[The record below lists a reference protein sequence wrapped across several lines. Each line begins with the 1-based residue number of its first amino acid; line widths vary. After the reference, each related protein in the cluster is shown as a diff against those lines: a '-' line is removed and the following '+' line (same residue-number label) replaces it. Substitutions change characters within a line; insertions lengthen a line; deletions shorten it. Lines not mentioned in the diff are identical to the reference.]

1 MVVAGSQGCVC
12 PCFLREQDTE
22 LRRVLMLPPPPGMSS
37 GFPLSHLTSLASFSD
52 FTVTLRVQ
60 LWGFCSL
67 VEQDGTL
74 PQPWLTISLAYTRG
88 GLGYDA
94 KELLWPF
101 LGLSLG
107 LTKQGK
113 PSSQAGWKERGTAL
127 RLGSGSL
134 RLREG
139 GSDFSKTTC
148 EYSDVHSA

>member
-1 MVVAGSQGCVC
+1 MSVPAFSGNKTLSSGV
-12 PCFLREQDTE
+12 
-22 LRRVLMLPPPPGMSS
+22 SS
-37 GFPLSHLTSLASFSD
+37 GFPLPQACPRASPSPTLTSPASFSD

-74 PQPWLTISLAYTRG
+74 PQPRLTISLAYTRG
-88 GLGYDA
+88 GLRYDA
-94 KELLWPF
+94 KELLLPF

-113 PSSQAGWKERGTAL
+113 PSSQAGWKEHGTAL

-148 EYSDVHSA
+148 EYSDAHST